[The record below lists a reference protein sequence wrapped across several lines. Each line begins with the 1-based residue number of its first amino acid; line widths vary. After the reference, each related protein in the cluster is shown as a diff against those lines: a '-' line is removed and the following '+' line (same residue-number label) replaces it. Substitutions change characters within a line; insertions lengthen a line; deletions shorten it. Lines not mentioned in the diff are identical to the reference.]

1 MNNIYKMT
9 LDEYVKD
16 LIDKSYTTTFSSNP
30 NIQFTQTTTN
40 DKLENDGN

>member
-1 MNNIYKMT
+1 MKKTYTISLEDYQRT
-9 LDEYVKD
+9 S
-16 LIDKSYTTTFSSNP
+16 SYTSLSSNP